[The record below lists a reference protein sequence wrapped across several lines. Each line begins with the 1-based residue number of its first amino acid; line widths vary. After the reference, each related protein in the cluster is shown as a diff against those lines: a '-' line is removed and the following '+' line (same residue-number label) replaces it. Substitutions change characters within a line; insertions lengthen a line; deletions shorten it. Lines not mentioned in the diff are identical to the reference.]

1 MIVPRDA
8 DPGLRVCAQAW
19 AEGLREAGL
28 EVSSADAVDASRDAT
43 AVIVAP
49 HAALRPLAH
58 DPLRIAGLLQRAV
71 CLSTSRLGS
80 GALGADRPFHS
91 AASAS
96 VGLSRDAS
104 RYLSAHGAPT
114 AHLKPG
120 SHPRAA
126 CASAA
131 ERAGGGR
138 GARALL
144 ELPRGPDRALARRPR
159 SVRVRPAHL
168 AQRRGPPAGASRR
181 RRLAVVA
188 HERRRARLAA
198 AGSGTGDGLV
208 RARACG
214 A

>member
-19 AEGLREAGL
+19 ADGLREAGL
-28 EVSSADAVDASRDAT
+28 EVSSADVVDASRDAT

-71 CLSTSRLGS
+71 CISTSRLGS

-91 AASAS
+91 AAAAS
-96 VGLSRDAS
+96 VGLSRDAIALPLGA
-104 RYLSAHGAPT
+104 RRPDGAPQ
-114 AHLKPG
+114 AGEP
-120 SHPRAA
+120 SAAA

-131 ERAGGGR
+131 DARVAVGVHARYSSYREDLIARSR
-138 GARALL
+138 GVLDPYACDLRISHSA
-144 ELPRGPDRALARRPR
+144 E
-159 SVRVRPAHL
+159 
-168 AQRRGPPAGASRR
+168 AQPAGASRR
-181 RRLAVVA
+181 RRLAVLA

-198 AGSGTGDGLV
+198 ARSRDLG
-208 RARACG
+208 RIG
-214 A
+214 ASSRLR